1 MNRNELLDMVETG
14 TSIIRSFLSDSDESS
29 YFISSFENWNN
40 NDVVGHIIGWMNY
53 SIDKLSS
60 IKLGTKQSDE
70 YAHVTSLSEINT
82 ILYNKMKG
90 KSKEELE
97 SNYINT
103 LGNYIKV
110 IALYSNNEINLDTFD
125 TGFKMEL
132 WRYMLLDTVTHPV
145 QHVIYQNL
153 KNDKYEEINNIIQ
166 KTADI
171 FHQYSSLNDGYKL
184 LEFEIER
191 EEYQKKL
198 KELEKKYST
207 NKNVRAFV
215 QMNIKENA

>member
-14 TSIIRSFLSDSDESS
+14 TSIIRSFLNESNE
-29 YFISSFENWNN
+29 YGTSSFDNWNN
-40 NDVVGHIIGWMNY
+40 NDVVGHVIGWMNY

-90 KSKEELE
+90 KSKEEIE
-97 SNYINT
+97 SNSINA

-110 IALYSNNEINLDTFD
+110 IALFSNNEINLDTFD
-125 TGFKMEL
+125 TGFNMEL

-153 KNDKYEEINNIIQ
+153 KNNKYEEINNIIQ
-166 KTADI
+166 KNNRH
-171 FHQYSSLNDGYKL
+171 F
-184 LEFEIER
+184 
-191 EEYQKKL
+191 
-198 KELEKKYST
+198 
-207 NKNVRAFV
+207 
-215 QMNIKENA
+215 